1 MLNLAYITWDFSP
14 SVIPSFDVPRWYGIM
29 WALGYLIGLK
39 ILERMFKL
47 EKVNKDWADKTFL
60 YVLIGGILGARLGH
74 LFFYEPWFDQLNAA
88 GHIIREGFLSH
99 PLSILKIWEGGLASH
114 GGVIGILIAAYFLS
128 RNVTK
133 KNILWII
140 DRIAVP
146 TALAASLIRFGN
158 LFNSEIVGKETT
170 SAIGFKFL
178 RHDVY
183 PSVAMN
189 STGKNTPNE
198 AYNAI
203 ANNPAFADLLAAIP
217 VRYPTQLIEAICY
230 LGIFAVMLYFYLKTN
245 AKDLLGF
252 LVGVFFFLLFM
263 ARFFIEYLKI
273 PQGGTDLG
281 LDALNTG
288 QKLSIPLMAIGL
300 FLVFR
305 QLKKLK
311 KA

>member
-39 ILERMFKL
+39 ILERMFKS
-47 EKVNKDWADKTFL
+47 EGVNKDWADKTFL

-74 LFFYEPWFDQLNAA
+74 CLFYDWGYYSQ
-88 GHIIREGFLSH
+88 H
-99 PLSILKIWEGGLASH
+99 PLEIFKIWEGGLASH
-114 GGVIGILIAAYFLS
+114 GGVLGILIAAYFLS

-133 KNILWII
+133 KNMLWII

-146 TALAASLIRFGN
+146 TALAAGLIRLGN

-178 RHDVY
+178 RHDIY
-183 PSVAMN
+183 PSVAMTK
-189 STGKNTPNE
+189 TGRNTPNE
-198 AYNAI
+198 AYDAI
-203 ANNPAFADLLAAIP
+203 ANNPAFADLLSAVP

-230 LGIFAVMLYFYLKTN
+230 LSIFAIMLYFYWKTN

-263 ARFFIEYLKI
+263 VRFFIEYIKI
-273 PQGGTDLG
+273 PQGGTDTGLG
-281 LDALNTG
+281 LLNTG
-288 QKLSIPLMAIGL
+288 QQLSIPLMAIGL

-311 KA
+311 RN

>member
-39 ILERMFKL
+39 ILERMFKS
-47 EKVNKDWADKTFL
+47 ENINKDWADKTFL

-74 LFFYEPWFDQLNAA
+74 LFFYEPWFDQLNVA
-88 GHIIREGFLSH
+88 GQVVREGFLSH

-114 GGVIGILIAAYFLS
+114 GGVIGILIAAYLLS

-133 KNILWII
+133 KNILWIV

-170 SAIGFKFL
+170 SSIGFKFI
-178 RHDVY
+178 RHDLY
-183 PSVAMN
+183 PSQAMGKTGIN
-189 STGKNTPNE
+189 SPND
-198 AYNAI
+198 AYDAI
-203 ANNPAFADLLAAIP
+203 ANNPIFADILASIP

-230 LGIFAVMLYFYLKTN
+230 LGIFAVMLYFYWKTN

-281 LDALNTG
+281 LGMLNTG

-311 KA
+311 RN